1 MMVKMAEKIAEH
13 PLLLYLTFILPMALL
28 ALGIIFKAN
37 VFLLIIVTAWLGVAI
52 ILLFLPIESDVVAPQ

>member
-1 MMVKMAEKIAEH
+1 MAERFTDH

-37 VFLLIIVTAWLGVAI
+37 VFLLIIVSAWLGVSL
-52 ILLFLPIESDVVAPQ
+52 ILLFLPIETDVASD

>member
-1 MMVKMAEKIAEH
+1 MAERFTDH

-37 VFLLIIVTAWLGVAI
+37 VFLLIIVSAWLGVSL
-52 ILLFLPIESDVVAPQ
+52 ILLFLPIETDVASE